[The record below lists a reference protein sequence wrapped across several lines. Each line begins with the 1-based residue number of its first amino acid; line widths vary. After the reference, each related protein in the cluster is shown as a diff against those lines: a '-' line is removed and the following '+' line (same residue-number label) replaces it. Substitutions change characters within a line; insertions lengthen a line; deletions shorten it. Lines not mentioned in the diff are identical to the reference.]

1 MHQKQ
6 PEEVGTESDEGNKEG
21 DSSAGGFQV
30 VFESCFL
37 LLILLTTPD
46 LTFQSDV
53 SKFKSYSGFGF
64 MILYFSISGIAW
76 QGIPSEVMQIKAT
89 FSL

>member
-6 PEEVGTESDEGNKEG
+6 PEKVGTKSDEGNKEG

-37 LLILLTTPD
+37 LIILLRTPD
-46 LTFQSDV
+46 LTFQWDF
-53 SKFKSYSGFGF
+53 SKIKSYSGFGF
-64 MILYFSISGIAW
+64 MILYFSISGAR
-76 QGIPSEVMQIKAT
+76 
-89 FSL
+89 F